1 MPEQE
6 LSSINTHLRQVW
18 SHPDIY
24 GLCNL
29 WKDFLFAKLH
39 KTKYLL
45 TCLLNQIGG
54 KYQMMGMSKL
64 KNILGPQGHLRV
76 QSFLVIGNGNFFAT
90 DAPISL
96 SPQNFTFIMQLST
109 DPWTFSTFTHSH
121 VYLLNLSHQWCL
133 SPMSPIP
140 VFHVHL
146 NKLIR
151 INLWK
156 FLAKFVLVSY
166 HMVGSQCDHLKTG
179 PMASI

>member
-121 VYLLNLSHQWCL
+121 VYSFTLSHQWCL
-133 SPMSPIP
+133 SPIP
-140 VFHVHL
+140 VLHVHL
-146 NKLIR
+146 NKL
-151 INLWK
+151 NQNQ
-156 FLAKFVLVSY
+156 LVEISSKICSSFMSY
-166 HMVGSQCDHLKTG
+166 GGVTVWSFKDRPHG
-179 PMASI
+179 